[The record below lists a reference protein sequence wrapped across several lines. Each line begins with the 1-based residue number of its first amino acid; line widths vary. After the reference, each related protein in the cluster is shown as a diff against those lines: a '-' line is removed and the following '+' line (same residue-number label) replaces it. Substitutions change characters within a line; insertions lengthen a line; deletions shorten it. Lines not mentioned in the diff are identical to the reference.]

1 MTKKIFLTIAMF
13 LVMLIVF
20 AQTGTGQQPAL
31 PGANNIPDAATDT
44 LNIITEANETIQA
57 LTGLMPNIDRPD
69 AEIVTVDD
77 NEYILR
83 KGYAYRMENFD
94 DIIDSVNEARHEF
107 FDDSEQKMMIP
118 IMAICFGVP
127 CFTLIVVLVLLL
139 MFFMKRTQAKNEII
153 GKAIDAN
160 YQLPDSFFNSQ
171 TGSQAFDYSYP
182 ADGHTPASPSQK
194 DGSRV
199 RRDPKNFSSAITLLA
214 VGFALILFFGAKD
227 MWSVAFLAGGIP
239 FFLGVGK
246 LIGYFYVPGF
256 AAADKKTQSNYP
268 LQQPPYGGYPDQPYR
283 NTPPAGQYSGSYP
296 PPFTPERRDNQPKQS

>member
-31 PGANNIPDAATDT
+31 PGANNIPEAATDT

-118 IMAICFGVP
+118 IMAICFCVP

-139 MFFMKRTQAKNEII
+139 MFFMKRTQAKNE
-153 GKAIDAN
+153 N
-160 YQLPDSFFNSQ
+160 E
-171 TGSQAFDYSYP
+171 
-182 ADGHTPASPSQK
+182 
-194 DGSRV
+194 
-199 RRDPKNFSSAITLLA
+199 
-214 VGFALILFFGAKD
+214 
-227 MWSVAFLAGGIP
+227 IP
-239 FFLGVGK
+239 HRGL
-246 LIGYFYVPGF
+246 
-256 AAADKKTQSNYP
+256 
-268 LQQPPYGGYPDQPYR
+268 YR
-283 NTPPAGQYSGSYP
+283 
-296 PPFTPERRDNQPKQS
+296 

>member
-31 PGANNIPDAATDT
+31 PGANNIPEAATDT

-107 FDDSEQKMMIP
+107 FDDS
-118 IMAICFGVP
+118 
-127 CFTLIVVLVLLL
+127 
-139 MFFMKRTQAKNEII
+139 
-153 GKAIDAN
+153 
-160 YQLPDSFFNSQ
+160 
-171 TGSQAFDYSYP
+171 
-182 ADGHTPASPSQK
+182 
-194 DGSRV
+194 
-199 RRDPKNFSSAITLLA
+199 
-214 VGFALILFFGAKD
+214 
-227 MWSVAFLAGGIP
+227 
-239 FFLGVGK
+239 
-246 LIGYFYVPGF
+246 
-256 AAADKKTQSNYP
+256 
-268 LQQPPYGGYPDQPYR
+268 
-283 NTPPAGQYSGSYP
+283 
-296 PPFTPERRDNQPKQS
+296 